1 MTKHFRGRTPDKA
14 HPLSARPAG
23 FRRGGGKD
31 CRLLHANVKYM
42 KKRNQ
47 LIFNINYVNLQRHI
61 FGFCSTDLALSE
73 GMARRG

>member
-1 MTKHFRGRTPDKA
+1 MTKHFRGKTPHKA
-14 HPLSARPAG
+14 HPLHSRPAD

-31 CRLLHANVKYM
+31 CRLLHANVIYM